1 MLGMPADVTPA
12 SSLPGAIKPYS
23 QVLIVGLGLI
33 GGSMAMA
40 LASRLPQVPLAVVDA
55 HEPTLHQALSQ
66 GLAQRAFPTVA
77 AAAQALW
84 GSGAAAEVPEA
95 PEAGEQLVVLASHL
109 PVNQQHLLELTPW
122 VKGKA
127 VTVVD
132 LGSCKRAIALQGE
145 HLLPQQFVGGH
156 PMAGRE
162 KSGLQHATPLL
173 FEGKRFLLTPPP
185 TWANPNRL
193 EALEGFLRQLG
204 FVPVRMAAEE
214 HDRTMAYMSHL
225 PQLYAVALTNLLAN
239 NQPGRL
245 LANHGGGI
253 DDQLRI
259 AASAHAMW
267 GPVYA
272 ENSDNMRAVLDEL
285 ITLLGQLR
293 DDLESPALAGYFA
306 TANQMHEAFH
316 QLKRPASPANN
327 GHPSLV

>member
-1 MLGMPADVTPA
+1 MTDTAPSP
-12 SSLPGAIKPYS
+12 SLTCAAKPYS

-33 GGSMAMA
+33 GGSTAMA
-40 LASRLPQVPLAVVDA
+40 VASRLPQVPLAVVDA

-66 GLAQRAFPTVA
+66 GLAQRAFPTLA

-84 GSGAAAEVPEA
+84 GTTTGQAATAAEQ
-95 PEAGEQLVVLASHL
+95 GEQLVVLASHL

-122 VKGKA
+122 VKDKA

-132 LGSCKRAIALQGE
+132 LGSCKRAITLQGE
-145 HLLPQQFVGGH
+145 QLLPQQFVGGH

-272 ENSDNMRAVLDEL
+272 ENSDNMRGVLDEL

-316 QLKRPASPANN
+316 QLKRPASPAHN